1 MTADAATRA
10 ARRRH
15 VVIALALLAWAVAL
29 GAGGWFVL
37 TAVRVRAETTRVAA
51 RFDPPV
57 WAGQNVTGACSGG
70 FYARGGQTI
79 VIRCLEPI

>member
-37 TAVRVRAETTRVAA
+37 TAVRVGAETIRAVVKRGTV
-51 RFDPPV
+51 V
-57 WAGQNVTGACSGG
+57 STAG
-70 FYARGGQTI
+70 
-79 VIRCLEPI
+79 